1 MERQGLATTVTLRAN
16 RASENV
22 LSQIQDAFDGM
33 VERARWQYPELP
45 EPTFN
50 LDDAEEARDL
60 RMSFQRLNFR
70 VLKLGYS
77 STKGY
82 RIQVDGK
89 LSHRS
94 FTLTELSTCF
104 SRLYTRHPTKDSN
117 EGLLI
122 ICEFLLRQ
130 TTI

>member
-1 MERQGLATTVTLRAN
+1 MERQGLATTVTLRAS

-22 LSQIQDAFDGM
+22 LAQIQDAFNDM
-33 VERARWQYPELP
+33 VERARWQYPELA

-50 LDDAEEARDL
+50 LDNAEEARDL

-82 RIQVDGK
+82 RFQVDGK

-94 FTLTELSTCF
+94 FTLSELSTRF
-104 SRLYTRHPTKDSN
+104 SRLGTRHPTRDSN

-122 ICEFLLRQ
+122 ICEFPSIL
-130 TTI
+130 